1 MERFIL
7 IGLTCLLVN
16 AAADADEPSS
26 TAYELAET
34 RLLAEWVGLVDEQY
48 ALATAYYKG
57 EHVQR
62 DYAEAFKW
70 YHKAADQGHVISQY
84 RLGVMYDNGEGV
96 PKDNDKAITWYR
108 KAAEQGHVSGQYKL
122 GNKYARGKGVPQNYA
137 EAYVWFNLSAA
148 SGHEEAAESRNRYA
162 SELSRDVLAESQRRS
177 AQLFEEIQKRKAGLL
192 KKTPLSPET

>member
-1 MERFIL
+1 MMSKITVMRFVL
-7 IGLTCLLVN
+7 MGYMGLSLLGCGRS
-16 AAADADEPSS
+16 E
-26 TAYELAET
+26 ELSPRVQELT
-34 RLLAEWVGLVDEQY
+34 EKEEQGG
-48 ALATAYYKG
+48 ASA
-57 EHVQR
+57 
-62 DYAEAFKW
+62 
-70 YHKAADQGHVISQY
+70 QY
-84 RLGVMYDNGEGV
+84 NLGVMYDNGEGV

-148 SGHEEAAESRNRYA
+148 SGHEEATESRNRYA